1 VELEVDCPSGH
12 LEGLS
17 LRLYDPDSHQWSLN
31 YSNSAGG
38 TLSQPTVGEFKNG
51 RGEFYDQETL
61 NGRAILVRF
70 IISAITP
77 NSCHFEQSFSG
88 DGGKTWELNWIT
100 TDTRISN

>member
-1 VELEVDCPSGH
+1 
-12 LEGLS
+12 
-17 LRLYDPDSHQWSLN
+17 
-31 YSNSAGG
+31 
-38 TLSQPTVGEFKNG
+38 
-51 RGEFYDQETL
+51 
-61 NGRAILVRF
+61 VRF